1 MGLINLNL
9 GSGAKIEIKN
19 NKIFKYYDTTNTSL
33 YNQYLWLKEMKNL
46 FPDYLP
52 KIYQWKIVGYEMEY
66 LKNYKKSNEVFT
78 DIIYDKILNII
89 HLLSTVERQDNKFD
103 TFIDRLN
110 SHILVN
116 IDKFK
121 LFNIIIFNNKK
132 IELFNSKEFLSE
144 LNNIKQSYNSYF
156 SNCHGDLTLENIFVL
171 NDSIKLIDSNFM
183 NNEWNSWLLDVGK
196 LLQSFHYNYED
207 IFYKKQYTNFNYIN
221 EQSKITVNFYQKN
234 DLKKYYDII
243 LQKYNNVIKELLL
256 LEISNYLRM
265 LKYKKNQ
272 DDYNKAF
279 IILSLLWNNYK
290 ENY

>member
-1 MGLINLNL
+1 
-9 GSGAKIEIKN
+9 
-19 NKIFKYYDTTNTSL
+19 
-33 YNQYLWLKEMKNL
+33 
-46 FPDYLP
+46 
-52 KIYQWKIVGYEMEY
+52 
-66 LKNYKKSNEVFT
+66 
-78 DIIYDKILNII
+78 
-89 HLLSTVERQDNKFD
+89 
-103 TFIDRLN
+103 
-110 SHILVN
+110 
-116 IDKFK
+116 
-121 LFNIIIFNNKK
+121 
-132 IELFNSKEFLSE
+132 
-144 LNNIKQSYNSYF
+144 
-156 SNCHGDLTLENIFVL
+156 
-171 NDSIKLIDSNFM
+171 M